1 MSKIGRVRV
10 GWKQLWNFFPLDSRG
25 GYPHVVCGGYGRNGG
40 NFFFYCRNIQAHS
53 GLIPIGSPMSRR
65 ILALVSFTLVA
76 LLPLRAQE
84 QKSSDDIPAG
94 DKPAQ
99 ASDVPHDT
107 SQGLPQAAPPDVPH
121 DAPNMSGMSMPDMA
135 GMNNDGSTHAMLSM
149 ADRKMDM
156 GPHMK
161 MTTLRDLRPGD
172 QEKADQVVTA
182 ARKAAEKYTDYKV
195 ALADGYKI
203 FLPNVPQKQYHFT
216 NYRYAFE
223 AAIQFNPEH
232 PTSLLYQKKGEEYK
246 LIGLMYT
253 APKNSNW
260 NDLDQRIPLSIAQ
273 WHAHINLCMPPSDR
287 KNEAWGPN
295 AKFGLVGS
303 ITTKDACDAAG
314 GKFMPQIFG
323 WMVHVYPFEQKPE
336 DIWSVERQAPNHVD

>member
-1 MSKIGRVRV
+1 
-10 GWKQLWNFFPLDSRG
+10 
-25 GYPHVVCGGYGRNGG
+25 
-40 NFFFYCRNIQAHS
+40 
-53 GLIPIGSPMSRR
+53 MSRR
-65 ILALVSFTLVA
+65 ILALVSLALFA
-76 LLPLRAQE
+76 LLPLSAQE
-84 QKSSDDIPAG
+84 QKSSDDISNG

-99 ASDVPHDT
+99 AAPPAVAPDPSPVPSPDTPNDVPSDPAK
-107 SQGLPQAAPPDVPH
+107 SKSKM
-121 DAPNMSGMSMPDMA
+121 NMSMPDMA
-135 GMNNDGSTHAMLSM
+135 GMNNDGSAPAMLSM

-161 MTTLRDLRPGD
+161 MTTLRDPKPGD
-172 QEKADQVVTA
+172 QEKADQVVAA
-182 ARKAAEKYTDYKV
+182 ARKAAEQYTNYKA

-232 PTSLLYQKKGEEYK
+232 PTSLLYQKDGEEYK
-246 LIGLMYT
+246 LIGVMYT

-273 WHAHINLCMPPSDR
+273 WHAHINLCMPPPDR
-287 KNEAWGPN
+287 KKEAWGPN

-336 DIWSVERQAPNHVD
+336 DIWSVERQAPNHMD